1 VVLFP
6 EEIFSG
12 SRSRIQYTAGF
23 ISRNALDL
31 AFPIAIDRI
40 HSVMSSIVPK
50 EKLPVSGSRALD
62 EASHRISIEYHNTR
76 ISINESIEQSSA
88 EGKLPDYHV
97 IPLEDFYTRYQT
109 SADGLAAE
117 DAASR
122 LGKIGYITYIYLIMV
137 LQRRTVQMSFRHLLK
152 TLD

>member
-1 VVLFP
+1 
-6 EEIFSG
+6 
-12 SRSRIQYTAGF
+12 
-23 ISRNALDL
+23 
-31 AFPIAIDRI
+31 
-40 HSVMSSIVPK
+40 MSSIVSK

-62 EASHRISIEYHNTR
+62 EASRRISIEYHNTR

-122 LGKIGYITYIYLIMV
+122 LGKIGYITYINLIMV